1 MARKTDDMDR
11 KTSALF
17 RYGTVLAGLV
27 LGFVGM
33 WDRACFAADAYLI
46 QGRELIVSDRG
57 GDYLRFQL
65 AAWGPNWAW
74 TGFKADAR
82 KEGPAAV
89 SELSAV
95 LSGTGVPIRGV
106 LRAQPASSKRI
117 ALSVELKA
125 NRDTDLTLIALEMAT
140 GRAFQGRQG
149 VLRGAEGEAPVTCP
163 FGRGV
168 LGRDVREMELRDDA
182 GRTTRVRFAAPVTI
196 QADGAA
202 RIVLAADRLQSSQIP
217 RIELTL
223 ELPDDVAWY
232 PTTADIPDE
241 PGIETWY
248 EWTASGL
255 EDGSRIGLE
264 DWLEKPAGGR
274 GRIVRRDDKLYY
286 GDRPIKLWGLNLCFS
301 ACAPQKDLAEK
312 RARLY
317 ARYGINAVRLHK
329 FADGPG
335 WAGIQSRES
344 CLEFDPEALDRM
356 DYQVAKF
363 KEAGIFIKLSAHFGT
378 PSLGPKDR
386 EYVPYLEE
394 FGSFAGNDAGVRPPH
409 SAVHYSPELQ
419 DVQIR
424 QIRRLLE
431 HRNPYTGLTY
441 AEDPA
446 VAFIEI
452 INEQSILFYSSMEPL
467 KKSPTLRRMTG
478 KRFCRWLTE
487 KYGSHEKLV
496 EAWGQAALDS
506 FSAELPGSEQER
518 LEKGNILPLGNPWYW
533 DPDQLAGSQA
543 FRRQRLLDTLRFLY
557 QLQCEFYRGYVSAVR
572 EAGYSG
578 ELVASNW
585 QAGRAFSHF
594 ANLHSDYLVGT
605 IDRHNYF
612 GGEKVNATM
621 LSRAGS
627 GMLSSGLQQAADRPF
642 MLSEWIYVFPNEMG
656 VEGPTVIGAYGL
668 GLQGWDVSFMFQ
680 NGDDGGFSP
689 RLGRQQWDVAAPQ
702 VLGVF
707 PAVARQ
713 VLRGD
718 VSEADR
724 TVSRAVHVPSL
735 FEGKLGFDDRVVQG
749 YDVKELSGSQVPAQ
763 ALAAARCVVTFTDAF
778 EPTPPFDL
786 GPYLRDGAI
795 VSSTGQLA
803 WREGDA
809 DRGGCITV
817 NTPAT
822 KAAVGFF
829 RGEVFDLG
837 EAVLAP
843 RSGFGAVYV
852 TARERDGTLAASRE
866 LLITAIAR
874 ARNTNAKVSPDG
886 TRLLVPGEG
895 PVRMEPV
902 SAEITIRR
910 AGKIRV
916 LALDQAGRETGKELP
931 VERGRFS
938 IDGARDRT
946 PYYLVEIE

>member
-1 MARKTDDMDR
+1 MCDMDKNR
-11 KTSALF
+11 RLSTCF
-17 RYGTVLAGLV
+17 TTVIVGLV
-27 LGFVGM
+27 LGWTALCGQ
-33 WDRACFAADAYLI
+33 AYAASDAYLI
-46 QGRELIVSDRG
+46 QGRELVVSDRG
-57 GDYLRFQL
+57 GDYLRFQMV
-65 AAWGPNWAW
+65 AWGPNWAW
-74 TGFKADAR
+74 TGIKADTR
-82 KEGPAAV
+82 KEGVAAV
-89 SELSAV
+89 SDLSAV
-95 LSGTGVPIRGV
+95 LGGTGVPIRGV
-106 LRAQPASSKRI
+106 LRAEPAGAKRL

-125 NRDTDLTLIALEMAT
+125 ERDTDLTLIVLEMAT

-149 VLRGAEGEAPVTCP
+149 VLRGADGETRVNIP

-168 LGRDVREMELRDDA
+168 LGRDVKEMVLRDDA
-182 GRTTRVRFAAPVTI
+182 GRTTTLQFASPVTI

-202 RIVLAADRLQSSQIP
+202 RIVLAADHLKASQNP
-217 RIELTL
+217 RIGLTL
-223 ELPDDVAWY
+223 ELPDDMTWY

-241 PGIETWY
+241 PGMETWY
-248 EWTASGL
+248 DWTAAGL
-255 EDGSRIGLE
+255 EEGSRIGLE

-274 GRIVRRDDKLYY
+274 GRIVRRDDKLYD
-286 GDRPIKLWGLNLCFS
+286 GDRPIKLWGLNLCYS
-301 ACAPQKDLAEK
+301 ACAPEKELAEK

-317 ARYGINAVRLHK
+317 SRYGINAVRLHK

-335 WAGIQSRES
+335 WAGIQSPES
-344 CLEFDPEALDRM
+344 CLDFDPEALDRM

-363 KEAGIFIKLSAHFGT
+363 KEAGIFVKLSAHFGT
-378 PSLGPKDR
+378 PSLGPKDVP
-386 EYVPYLEE
+386 YVPYIEE
-394 FGSFAGNDAGVRPPH
+394 FGSFSGKPARIRPPH

-424 QIRRLLE
+424 QIRRILE

-441 AEDPA
+441 AEDPV

-467 KKSPTLRRMTG
+467 KKSATLRRTVG
-478 KRFCRWLTE
+478 ERFCRWLTE
-487 KYGSHEKLV
+487 KYGSQEKLV
-496 EAWGQAALDS
+496 EAWGKAALDS
-506 FSAELPGSEQER
+506 FSNEMPGMEAER
-518 LEKGNILPLGNPWYW
+518 LERGTILPLGNPWFW
-533 DPDQLAGSQA
+533 DPDQLEGSQA
-543 FRRQRLLDTLRFLY
+543 FRKQRLLDTLQFLY
-557 QLQCEFYRGYVSAVR
+557 ELQCEFYGRYVNAVR

-612 GGEKVNATM
+612 GGDKVNATM

-642 MLSEWIYVFPNEMG
+642 MLSEWIHVFPNEMG
-656 VEGPTVIGAYGL
+656 VEGPAVIGAYGM

-680 NGDDGGFSP
+680 NGDDGGFSK
-689 RLGRQQWDVAAPQ
+689 RLGRQQWDVTAPQ

-718 VSEADR
+718 VIESDR
-724 TVSRAVHVPSL
+724 VVSRNVHIPSL
-735 FEGKLGFDDRVVQG
+735 FEGKLGFEDRVVQG
-749 YDVKELSGSQVPAQ
+749 YDAKELSGSQVPAE

-778 EPTPPFDL
+778 RPTPPFDFS
-786 GPYLRDGAI
+786 PYLRDGAI
-795 VSSTGQLA
+795 VASTGRLV

-809 DRGGCITV
+809 NGGGCITI

-837 EAVLAP
+837 EVVLAP
-843 RSGFGAVYV
+843 RSRFGAVYV
-852 TARERDGTLAASRE
+852 TARERDGTLTGSRE
-866 LLITAIAR
+866 LLITAMAR

-886 TRLLVPGEG
+886 ARLLVPGEG

-910 AGKIRV
+910 QGKIRV
-916 LALDQAGRETGKELP
+916 LVLDQAGQETGRELP
-931 VERGRFS
+931 VERGRFT

-946 PYYLVEIE
+946 PYYLVEID